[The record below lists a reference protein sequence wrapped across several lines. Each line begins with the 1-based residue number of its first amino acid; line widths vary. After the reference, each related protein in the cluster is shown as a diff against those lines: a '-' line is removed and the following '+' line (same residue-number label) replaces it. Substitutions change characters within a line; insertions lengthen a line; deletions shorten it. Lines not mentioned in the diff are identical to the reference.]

1 MCKCQ
6 KISSI
11 NNKQSKNTTPTSSY
25 LSLSQREPRQIPLL
39 YFTNVYHTGAESAG
53 NNTRLFRTGS
63 ALDLIHLQWMLFSE
77 PFWHYL
83 ISGRKGVISFL
94 LFRPP
99 GMVVSIRTIYTKPIM
114 HYFNDCLCV
123 LLGIWCR
130 IKLIQAWESADDNTA
145 SRYLHHSS
153 GSWRPQVLP
162 WVCRPFRS
170 AHSAPPTIPGRSE
183 EMSSHDKGQRVLFSA
198 SSLLFASNKQLVI
211 FFFKLRFYEWLL
223 KLKCYILNVMLHLY
237 K

>member
-11 NNKQSKNTTPTSSY
+11 NNKHSKNTTPTSSY
-25 LSLSQREPRQIPLL
+25 LSLSQREPKQIPLQ
-39 YFTNVYHTGAESAG
+39 YFTNVYHTGAELAG

-63 ALDLIHLQWMLFSE
+63 ALDLIHFRWMLFSE

-94 LFRPP
+94 LFI
-99 GMVVSIRTIYTKPIM
+99 GTIYTKTIM
-114 HYFNDCLCV
+114 YYFNDCLCV

-130 IKLIQAWESADDNTA
+130 RKLIQAWESADDNTA
-145 SRYLHHSS
+145 SWYLHHSS

-162 WVCRPFRS
+162 WVCPPSRS
-170 AHSAPPTIPGRSE
+170 ARSAPPTTPVRSE
-183 EMSSHDKGQRVLFSA
+183 GMSSHDKGQHVLFSA
-198 SSLLFASNKQLVI
+198 SGFLFASNKQLSSLWTGSVKGRSVNWY
-211 FFFKLRFYEWLL
+211 F
-223 KLKCYILNVMLHLY
+223 
-237 K
+237 

>member
-25 LSLSQREPRQIPLL
+25 LSLSQREPRQIPLQ
-39 YFTNVYHTGAESAG
+39 YFTNVYHTGAELAG

-63 ALDLIHLQWMLFSE
+63 ALDLIHLRWMLFSE

-83 ISGRKGVISFL
+83 ISGRKGVISFSL
-94 LFRPP
+94 CGPP
-99 GMVVSIRTIYTKPIM
+99 GTVVFIRTIYTKTIM
-114 HYFNDCLCV
+114 YYFNHCLCV

-130 IKLIQAWESADDNTA
+130 KKLIQAWESADDNTA

-153 GSWRPQVLP
+153 GSCRPQVLP
-162 WVCRPFRS
+162 WVCPPSRS
-170 AHSAPPTIPGRSE
+170 ARSAPPTTPGRSE
-183 EMSSHDKGQRVLFSA
+183 GMSSHDKGQHMCYLAQVVFC
-198 SSLLFASNKQLVI
+198 LL
-211 FFFKLRFYEWLL
+211 
-223 KLKCYILNVMLHLY
+223 
-237 K
+237 